1 MGAARC
7 RVTLT
12 EHTPH
17 PERVVASAAAVCY
30 ATDVDRARQPDAA
43 RTAGLLTSLW
53 SMGHLSP
60 FEHASFT
67 FHVEG
72 VSRALT
78 HQLVR
83 HRLASYS
90 QRSQRYVGHD
100 SFDYV
105 VPPQLAGARVRW
117 EGRDTDAVA
126 FFEETMA
133 LIARRYAALN
143 DALGRTGEASN
154 EDARYLLPNACE
166 TTIVVTM
173 NARELLHFFE
183 ERLCLRAQWEIREL
197 AALMLDLVKEA
208 AGGLFTAAGPK
219 CLRLGRCPEG
229 KLGCGRLAEVRR
241 RYATGI
247 PAAGPAPE

>member
-1 MGAARC
+1 MGAVHC
-7 RVTLT
+7 TVTLA

-17 PERVVASAAAVCY
+17 PDRVVASAAAVCY
-30 ATDVDRARQPDAA
+30 ASDVETALHLEPMRV
-43 RTAGLLTSLW
+43 RTLLSSLR

-67 FHVEG
+67 FLVQG

-90 QRSQRYVGHD
+90 QRSQRYVAHD
-100 SFDYV
+100 SFNYV
-105 VPPQLAGARVRW
+105 VPPRLAGAVVRW
-117 EGRDTDAVA
+117 GEQDIDAVA

-133 LIARRYAALN
+133 LIAERYAALN
-143 DALGRTGEASN
+143 DALGRTGESSN

-183 ERLCLRAQWEIREL
+183 ERLCLRAQWEIRDL
-197 AALMLDLVKEA
+197 AEQMRGLVMDVA
-208 AGGLFTAAGPK
+208 PHIFTGTGPK
-219 CLRLGRCPEG
+219 CLRLGRCPEAA
-229 KLGCGRLAEVRR
+229 LGCGRLAEVRR
-241 RYATGI
+241 RYGSADVRTE
-247 PAAGPAPE
+247 AV